1 MTCPLFENVL
11 RKGVREAASDPQH
24 AFTGQGVMK
33 PDQGELELLKKE
45 NATLRI
51 QTDLLNK
58 AATYFANESMLN
70 SASWRNIGELGRSQ

>member
-1 MTCPLFENVL
+1 
-11 RKGVREAASDPQH
+11 
-24 AFTGQGVMK
+24 MK